1 MTKKHFTLDEVVSAF
16 SLGFVVGMVVIA
28 VAVALMI

>member
-1 MTKKHFTLDEVVSAF
+1 MGKRYFTLDEIVSAF